1 MKNDKI
7 ITHVELIIHPDFLDE
22 VLPLADK
29 TRESILI
36 EEGCESFLL
45 MRKSDEPN
53 VLVIFAIYTSRQTYD
68 WHLEQEYIK
77 TFFGFLEGKLMG
89 EPSLSYLEEF

>member
-7 ITHVELIIHPDFLDE
+7 ITHVELTINPDFLDE
-22 VLPLADK
+22 VLLLADK
-29 TRESILI
+29 TRRNILL

-89 EPSLSYLEEF
+89 KPRMCYLDSL